1 MVQVSDNFQNLAMQP
16 GRRVSCKI
24 IAGTHTYYD
33 DSIIEFDFDDIAHPD
48 YFTIGTACANRFAFS
63 VRYQEELDVGDEV
76 KPYISFDGEEWCPL
90 GVFFITRRYIRGN
103 FASIICYDKMY
114 SLDESYSSSL
124 SVPTTASAL
133 LREICT
139 GNNISCSNFGADIAI
154 TEIPSDCTIKQM
166 IGYIAALNCANAKF
180 DRSGALTLFT
190 STSAKYF
197 FLREKYCMECQR
209 NMTES
214 TIRHIVADTGDGILE
229 SGSGGELNTID
240 IYNPLMTQTQ
250 LDLILRRILTVRFC
264 GAEIEMQGMPFLEA
278 GDFVFFIDGNTAY
291 EIALSE
297 LNYHYNGALTAKL
310 HSRNR
315 VYSDPAV
322 HKNEL
327 EAALAE
333 IRTSLRNIF
342 KTYSNETAITLSTAE
357 TEAALFSIETK
368 KSDVFAQ
375 VDMNFTVD
383 GGGSNT
389 LVAAVYVNG
398 TKMRESVHTVN
409 GSSRELLHFH
419 YLADKLPRGI
429 NSVKITLRTTS
440 GNMTIQSGQLVA
452 TLVGKGLAGGTQN
465 IRDRQIIFDN
475 IPTMAF
481 KYYGY
486 KISAISCN
494 AQAEQEEAT

>member
-1 MVQVSDNFQNLAMQP
+1 MVQVTENFQNLAMQP

-48 YFTIGTACANRFAFS
+48 YFTIGTACSNRFAFS
-63 VRYQEELDVGDEV
+63 VRYQEELDVGTEV

-90 GVFFITRRYIRGN
+90 GVFFITRRYVRGN
-103 FASIICYDKMY
+103 YASIICYDKMY

-133 LREICT
+133 LREICS
-139 GNNISCSNFGADIAI
+139 GNNISCSDFGADIAI
-154 TEIPSDCTIKQM
+154 NEIPSDCTIRQM
-166 IGYIAALNCANAKF
+166 IGYIAALNGANAKF
-180 DRSGALTLFT
+180 SRNGALSLISCT
-190 STSAKYF
+190 STHYF

-209 NMTES
+209 NMS
-214 TIRHIVADTGDGILE
+214 DSIIRHIIADTGDGILE
-229 SGSGGELNTID
+229 SGSGGELNTIE
-240 IYNPLMTQTQ
+240 IFNPLMSQQQ
-250 LDLILRRILTVRFC
+250 LDTALRRVLSFRFW
-264 GAEIEMQGMPFLEA
+264 GAEMEMQGMPFLES
-278 GDFVFFIDGNTAY
+278 GECVYFIDDNKAY
-291 EIALSE
+291 VIALSE

-315 VYSDPAV
+315 IYSDPAV

-333 IRTSLRNIF
+333 IRTSLGNIC
-342 KTYSNETAITLSTAE
+342 KTYSNEAAISLSTAE
-357 TEAALFSIETK
+357 TEAVLFSFETK

-389 LVAAVYVNG
+389 LIAAVYVNG
-398 TKMRESVHTVN
+398 TKMRESVHAVN

-419 YLADKLPRGI
+419 YIADKLPRGI
-429 NSVKITLRTTS
+429 NSIKITLRTAS
-440 GNMTIQSGQLVA
+440 GNMAVQSGQLVA
-452 TLVGKGLAGGTQN
+452 TLVGKGLAGGT
-465 IRDRQIIFDN
+465 RDIHDRHFIFDI
-475 IPTMAF
+475 IPEI
-481 KYYGY
+481 KLKSGY
-486 KISAISCN
+486 KIADFTCIL
-494 AQAEQEEAT
+494 QTQQKEAT